1 MIRKILT
8 YYAERLD
15 EYLGGFHRRPEG
27 LATVGLIGN
36 ATEESPN
43 KMVVSLLNV
52 ERETAGGISAPV
64 QCTQDG
70 YVRTQPPLLLNL
82 NVMLAAVFDERQYA
96 ESLSVLS
103 DAESLSVLSDT
114 LRFIQSVP
122 KFEVEGVDYTIEIV
136 SVTTQDLNNVWTLLG
151 GQYYPSVVCKIRRLT
166 IDEEQIAA
174 SGKTAKGTEVTTR

>member
-15 EYLGGFHRRPEG
+15 EYLGRFHSRPEG

-36 ATEESPN
+36 ATEEPPN

-64 QCTQDG
+64 QRTQDG

-103 DAESLSVLSDT
+103 DT

-122 KFEVEGVDYTIEIV
+122 KFEVEGVDYV

-166 IDEEQIAA
+166 IDAGEI
-174 SGKTAKGTEVTTR
+174 GTGGTTADKPIIEM